1 MRILLACGDAIIPD
15 VFLSL
20 QKERSF
26 MPKKIAILG
35 STGSIGLSTLQVV
48 QKLKPAFQITGLT
61 AYRNVKELARQIK
74 AFKPKLAAIFD
85 TKCYE
90 DLKALTKGSST
101 KILAGD
107 EGLVAVAA
115 ESGADLVLSAIV
127 GAAGLKPTL
136 EAIHRG
142 KDIALANKE
151 TMVMAGEVVT
161 KAARKSGSRILPVDS
176 EHCAVYQCLQ
186 GCSDPKEVHKV
197 LLTASGGPFRQLAQS
212 QFHRITLQ
220 QALNHPTWRMG
231 PKITIDS
238 ATLMNKG
245 LEVIEAHYLFNIPYE
260 KIDIVV
266 HPESIIHSMVEYI
279 DGSVLAQLGTTDMQ
293 IPIQY
298 ALTYPRRAHSP
309 VSRLDLTAIQKL
321 HFERPNRQKFP
332 CVDLAYEAGN
342 KGGSFPAVLNAANEV
357 AVARFLREDIRFI
370 DIPKIIEKTLK
381 KFRPLTNST
390 LDAILKSDRWA
401 RELALAT

>member
-1 MRILLACGDAIIPD
+1 MI
-15 VFLSL
+15 
-20 QKERSF
+20 
-26 MPKKIAILG
+26 KKIAILG
-35 STGSIGLSTLQVV
+35 STGSIGLSALQVV
-48 QKLKPAFQITGLT
+48 RKLKPAFQVVGLS
-61 AYRNVKELARQIK
+61 AYRNVKELAKQIK
-74 AFKPKLAAIFD
+74 LYKPKMAAIAD
-85 TKCYE
+85 ERCYE
-90 DLKALTKGSST
+90 DLKALTKGSRT
-101 KILAGD
+101 QILAGE

-115 ESGADLVLSAIV
+115 ESGADLVLTAIV

-136 EAIHRG
+136 EAIEKG

-151 TMVMAGEVVT
+151 TMVMAGDVVT
-161 KAARKSGSRILPVDS
+161 KAARKSGSKILPVDS
-176 EHCAVYQCLQ
+176 EHCAVFQCLQ
-186 GCSDPKEVHKV
+186 GCPDPAEVHKV
-197 LLTASGGPFRQLAQS
+197 LLTASGGPFRQLDQN
-212 QFHRITLQ
+212 QFHKITLQ

-245 LEVIEAHYLFNIPYE
+245 LEVIEAHYLFHMPYE
-260 KIDIVV
+260 KIEIVV
-266 HPESIIHSMVEYI
+266 HPDSMVEYI

-298 ALTYPRRAHSP
+298 ALTYPRRAYSP
-309 VSRLDLTAIQKL
+309 VDRLDLAAIQRL
-321 HFERPNRQKFP
+321 HFERPNRRKFP
-332 CVDLAYEAGN
+332 CLDLAYEAGDR
-342 KGGSFPAVLNAANEV
+342 GGGFPAVLNAANEV
-357 AVARFLREDIRFI
+357 AVARFLKEEIRFI

>member
-1 MRILLACGDAIIPD
+1 M
-15 VFLSL
+15 
-20 QKERSF
+20 
-26 MPKKIAILG
+26 
-35 STGSIGLSTLQVV
+35 
-48 QKLKPAFQITGLT
+48 
-61 AYRNVKELARQIK
+61 
-74 AFKPKLAAIFD
+74 
-85 TKCYE
+85 
-90 DLKALTKGSST
+90 
-101 KILAGD
+101 
-107 EGLVAVAA
+107 AVAA

-136 EAIHRG
+136 EAIHKG

-161 KAARKSGSRILPVDS
+161 KAARQSGSRILPVDS
-176 EHCAVYQCLQ
+176 EHCAVFQCLQ
-186 GCSDPKEVHKV
+186 GCPNPQEVHKV
-197 LLTASGGPFRQLAQS
+197 ILTASGGPFRQLDQN
-212 QFHRITLQ
+212 QFHKITLR
-220 QALNHPTWRMG
+220 QALKHPTWRMG

-245 LEVIEAHYLFNIPYE
+245 LEVIEAHYLFNVPYE

-298 ALTYPRRAHSP
+298 ALTYPKRAFSP
-309 VSRLDLTAIQKL
+309 VDRLDLTAIQRL
-321 HFERPNRQKFP
+321 RFERPNHHKFP
-332 CVDLAYEAGN
+332 CLDLAYEAGK
-342 KGGSFPAVLNAANEV
+342 KGGGFPAVLNAANEV
-357 AVARFLREDIRFI
+357 AVARFLREDISFV

-401 RELALAT
+401 RELAQST